1 MMTDIFFHKIIPTDI
16 QIEALYELLGQRKHV
31 VSHKK
36 KPSLA
41 EHQEFVC
48 SNPYRA
54 WFIINRN
61 STPIGTIYISD
72 ENTIGINFSA
82 SLDYKF
88 VKKIVAYVKTNYSP
102 LPEIKS
108 IRGSTFA
115 INVSPKNKPLIRA
128 LEILE
133 AKVIQVSYSI

>member
-1 MMTDIFFHKIIPTDI
+1 MIDIFFHKVIPTDI
-16 QIEALYELLGQRKHV
+16 QTEYLYELLDQRKHV
-31 VSHKK
+31 ISHKN
-36 KPSLA
+36 KPSFA

-54 WFIINRN
+54 WYIIERN
-61 STPIGTIYISD
+61 SKPIGTIYISD
-72 ENTIGINFSA
+72 GNTIGINFSA
-82 SLDYKF
+82 GPDYKF
-88 VKKIVAYVKTNYSP
+88 VKKVVDYVKTNYSP

-108 IRGSTFA
+108 IRGSTFT

-133 AKVIQVSYSI
+133 AKVIQISYSI